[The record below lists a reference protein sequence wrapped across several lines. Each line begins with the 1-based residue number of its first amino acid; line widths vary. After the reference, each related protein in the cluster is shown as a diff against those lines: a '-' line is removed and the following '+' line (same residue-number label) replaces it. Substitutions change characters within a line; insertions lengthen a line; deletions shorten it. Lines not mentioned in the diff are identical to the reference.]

1 MGSDLDTKPSDLSF
15 LQDSLDLSHDEI
27 HRSLQA
33 NMAANRSNG
42 HAVDLNPMEFIEQNG
57 GSGSGTGGAAAS
69 ANAAA
74 AASAVGGGAAANNG
88 TNHHMPPHPPFELD
102 FDKFD
107 MLSEF
112 PDLTDHYNNS
122 ALAMIHHGAS
132 GPLLSSAMANTQQPH
147 QTASNQQP
155 AVHGQGGAQAG
166 QNNSAKH
173 SHRHNI
179 TDYSPDWAWSDV
191 SRFVEIS
198 ELTRMI
204 SI

>member
-1 MGSDLDTKPSDLSF
+1 MAVKYFQTHFSNLDFKTPF
-15 LQDSLDLSHDEI
+15 FGFGFSLITYEK
-27 HRSLQA
+27 
-33 NMAANRSNG
+33 
-42 HAVDLNPMEFIEQNG
+42 LNIIL

-74 AASAVGGGAAANNG
+74 AASAAGGTAANNG

-122 ALAMIHHGAS
+122 ASAMIHHGAS

-191 SRFVEIS
+191 SRDVEIS
-198 ELTRMI
+198 ETFTDDYSKFDLGKTRWLHKKNKGKKN
-204 SI
+204 

>member
-1 MGSDLDTKPSDLSF
+1 MNIIL
-15 LQDSLDLSHDEI
+15 
-27 HRSLQA
+27 
-33 NMAANRSNG
+33 
-42 HAVDLNPMEFIEQNG
+42 

-69 ANAAA
+69 TNAAAAA
-74 AASAVGGGAAANNG
+74 AASAAGGTAANNG

-112 PDLTDHYNNS
+112 PDLDHYNNS
-122 ALAMIHHGAS
+122 ASAMIHHGAS
-132 GPLLSSAMANTQQPH
+132 GPLLSSAMANSQQPH

-155 AVHGQGGAQAG
+155 AVHGQGGPQAG

-191 SRFVEIS
+191 SRDVPEIS
-198 ELTRMI
+198 ETNTDDFNNLNLGNKTRWLKTK
-204 SI
+204 S

>member
-1 MGSDLDTKPSDLSF
+1 
-15 LQDSLDLSHDEI
+15 
-27 HRSLQA
+27 
-33 NMAANRSNG
+33 
-42 HAVDLNPMEFIEQNG
+42 
-57 GSGSGTGGAAAS
+57 
-69 ANAAA
+69 
-74 AASAVGGGAAANNG
+74 
-88 TNHHMPPHPPFELD
+88 MPPHPPFELD

-122 ALAMIHHGAS
+122 AASAMIHHGAS
-132 GPLLSSAMANTQQPH
+132 GPLLSSAMANNTQQPH

-155 AVHGQGGAQAG
+155 AVHGQSGPGQAG

-191 SRFVEIS
+191 SRIC
-198 ELTRMI
+198 
-204 SI
+204 